1 MTFYA
6 AAFRHVPVNWIVG
19 SMNIISAIC
28 GACGWT
34 VERIWSFFTAIWYN
48 ICGFDKYFVFMDES
62 PVPIPYLNFGGYPG
76 SNCWLYDA
84 RNKVFYGCDN
94 ESQNKKEFLPV
105 LSMELIWNKGGELVG
120 CDMSAWLERLQIYT
134 YNERFPHPLQ
144 ILSAWSL
151 DSYIWP
157 ATKKQSKTVLET
169 ISAQTGDTEY
179 IHLYQEVCKHAWYD
193 FDQNEEE
200 SDDADD
206 EEEDEEQ
213 SKSSHEDDNDLHV
226 SENSSED
233 VSSEET
239 GVSEE
244 VSSEETG
251 VSEEV
256 SSEETGVSE
265 EGSSSDET
273 SEKVSEPESDNS
285 SFELNTESAYEQG
298 AMGSEEESVPNE
310 KPLPPSPQSD

>member
-1 MTFYA
+1 
-6 AAFRHVPVNWIVG
+6 
-19 SMNIISAIC
+19 MNIISAIC

-34 VERIWSFFTAIWYN
+34 VERIWSFFTALWYN
-48 ICGFDKYFVFMDES
+48 ICGFDRYFVFMDES
-62 PVPIPYLNFGGYPG
+62 PVPIPYMHFGGHPG

-94 ESQNKKEFLPV
+94 ESKNKKEFLPV
-105 LSMELIWNKGGELVG
+105 LSMELIWNKSGELVG

-157 ATKKQSKTVLET
+157 ATKRQSKTVLET

-179 IHLYQEVCKHAWYD
+179 IHVYQDVCKHAWYD
-193 FDQNEEE
+193 FEQDE

-206 EEEDEEQ
+206 EQEDEGQ
-213 SKSSHEDDNDLHV
+213 SESSHEDDNDLRV

-233 VSSEET
+233 VSSED
-239 GVSEE
+239 
-244 VSSEETG
+244 TG

-273 SEKVSEPESDNS
+273 SEKVSEPDSDNS
-285 SFELNTESAYEQG
+285 SFELNTESAHEQRG
-298 AMGSEEESVPNE
+298 VGSEEELLHNE

>member
-19 SMNIISAIC
+19 SMNIITAI
-28 GACGWT
+28 GSVCGWT
-34 VERIWSFFTAIWYN
+34 VERIWSFFTAVWYN
-48 ICGFDKYFVFMDES
+48 ICGFDRYFVFMDES
-62 PVPIPYLNFGGYPG
+62 PVPIPYMHFGGYPG

-94 ESQNKKEFLPV
+94 ESKNKKEFLPV

-120 CDMSAWLERLQIYT
+120 CDMSSWLERLQIYT

-157 ATKKQSKTVLET
+157 ATKRQSKTVLET

-193 FDQNEEE
+193 FEQDGQE
-200 SDDADD
+200 DDADD
-206 EEEDEEQ
+206 EQEEEAEEEEAEEEEE
-213 SKSSHEDDNDLHV
+213 SAEENDLHI
-226 SENSSED
+226 SENSSEEVSIQSEPSEQEGG
-233 VSSEET
+233 VSSEQSESSHLNW
-239 GVSEE
+239 GV
-244 VSSEETG
+244 
-251 VSEEV
+251 
-256 SSEETGVSE
+256 
-265 EGSSSDET
+265 
-273 SEKVSEPESDNS
+273 
-285 SFELNTESAYEQG
+285 
-298 AMGSEEESVPNE
+298 GSERSESPHNE
-310 KPLPPSPQSD
+310 IPLPPSPQSD